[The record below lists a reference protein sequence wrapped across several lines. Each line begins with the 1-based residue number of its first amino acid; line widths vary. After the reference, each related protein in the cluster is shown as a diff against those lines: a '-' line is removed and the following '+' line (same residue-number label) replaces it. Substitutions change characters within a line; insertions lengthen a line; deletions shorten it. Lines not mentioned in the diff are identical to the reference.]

1 MRKMFSF
8 QQYVSLN
15 ELRVHRSVID
25 QKGRFVSYEGNL
37 WIFDEDDWD
46 DVKDEIFKKIPIEH
60 PKEYNDLEEW
70 ELYIQEEHPYIL
82 LGHFDSN
89 WIYIENKINWRHS
102 RTSKELKKVS
112 DTLKRPIRVEY
123 RKGLYMD
130 DDDHFE
136 EDFTQTDIFYHG
148 TCFSALDD
156 IFRKG
161 LIPGKDSNFKILH
174 RDKVFVTNLMEKAL
188 FHAETAARNKE
199 DFPVIL
205 KLTIADP
212 SKLVSDYDVIVDFRG
227 TDDPLAI
234 ELGYEWVYRQATGGL
249 STLDM
254 NKKTKKNLD
263 SVFGT
268 YGHIGR
274 IPPSSIKNILIDL
287 GAFDNFYVIKEI
299 EGYMH
304 KDYLEQ
310 MIDDLSGVSDWTELS
325 KEELDRRTQRLKEE
339 NQYDG
344 EDDYEED

>member
-1 MRKMFSF
+1 MKKMFSF

-25 QKGRFVSYEGNL
+25 QKGQFVSYEGNL
-37 WIFDEDDWD
+37 WIFDEDDWN
-46 DVKDEIFKKIPIEH
+46 DVKDEIFGKLPIEH
-60 PKEYNDLEEW
+60 TEEYNDLWEW
-70 ELYIQEEHPYIL
+70 EQFIQEEHPYIL
-82 LGHFDSN
+82 FGHFDSN
-89 WIYIENKINWRHS
+89 WIYIENTINWRHS

-130 DDDHFE
+130 DEDYFE

-148 TCFSALDD
+148 TCFSALDG

-161 LIPGKDSNFKILH
+161 LMPGKDSNFKVLH

-188 FHAETAARNKE
+188 FHANTAARNKE

-212 SKLVSDYDVIVDFRG
+212 SKLVSDYDVIVEFRG

-234 ELGYEWVYRQATGGL
+234 ELGYDKVYKRVTGGH
-249 STLDM
+249 STSDG
-254 NKKTKKNLD
+254 NKKIEKDLD
-263 SVFGT
+263 RVFGT
-268 YGHIGR
+268 YGHTGR
-274 IPPSSIKNILIDL
+274 IPPSSIKNILMDL
-287 GAFDNFYVIKEI
+287 ETFDSFYVMKEI
-299 EGYMH
+299 EGYMDNH
-304 KDYLEQ
+304 HSEQ
-310 MIDDLSGVSDWTELS
+310 LIGDLSGVSDWTELS
-325 KEELDRRTQRLKEE
+325 KEELDRHIQQLEEE

-344 EDDYEED
+344 EDDYDED